1 MIGNRFRGF
10 ALAFMIGI
18 SGPGVECTFAQGEKV
33 PDAREAVDRHIAAI
47 GGREAL
53 EAARTTHLWLT
64 LTAFGLTGR
73 TEVWLAAPDRRA
85 TAVTLGPFT
94 LKDGCDSS
102 RAWRTDPTGQ
112 VIALDGHDLE
122 EAKADTWFENDR
134 WLAPD
139 FGGGRVT
146 VVGPEDDARGKYW
159 VLEVAPPAGRARRMY
174 LDRSTWLVDHFV
186 SKRDQATT
194 TVRLSD
200 YRMVQGRKLAF
211 RSVQQIE
218 GMPTFGPSG

>member
-73 TEVWLAAPDRRA
+73 TEVWLAAPARRA
-85 TAVTLGPFT
+85 PAVPLGPFPSQEGST
-94 LKDGCDSS
+94 RSS
-102 RAWRTDPTGQ
+102 TCAPNPTRAG
-112 VIALDGHDLE
+112 
-122 EAKADTWFENDR
+122 
-134 WLAPD
+134 
-139 FGGGRVT
+139 
-146 VVGPEDDARGKYW
+146 
-159 VLEVAPPAGRARRMY
+159 
-174 LDRSTWLVDHFV
+174 
-186 SKRDQATT
+186 
-194 TVRLSD
+194 
-200 YRMVQGRKLAF
+200 LAF
-211 RSVQQIE
+211 
-218 GMPTFGPSG
+218 